1 MKLVKLHIPGEATL
15 KLDVR
20 GKLVSS
26 ALISG
31 IRVRK
36 LLSSGANGYLAFLIN
51 TPGDKVKLENVP
63 VVKEF
68 PDVFLEKL
76 KTLPPERKIV
86 FKIDVAPGTAPIS
99 KTPYRM
105 ALVELKELM
114 LQLQD
119 LLGRGFIRESD

>member
-1 MKLVKLHIPGEATL
+1 M
-15 KLDVR
+15 
-20 GKLVSS
+20 
-26 ALISG
+26 
-31 IRVRK
+31 
-36 LLSSGANGYLAFLIN
+36 
-51 TPGDKVKLENVP
+51 ENVP
-63 VVKEF
+63 VVREF
-68 PDVFLEKL
+68 PDFVSEELE
-76 KTLPPERKIV
+76 TLPPERKIV